1 MTIIRKIYDWVA
13 VLLSSVLRIKRIS
26 NEEAREIV
34 DKTFLEELSEPL
46 DTVEVHP
53 AGTSTFDP
61 KSTRAKKGLA
71 FQSDVFEQL
80 KAAYPGNDTFEETWG
95 YFKKQDPSLSI
106 YELAC
111 LEKEWGDIT
120 FVHEGQ
126 RFWVEC
132 CFAMGKKNSWFCEM
146 KRIKFRGVNKFY
158 CWGKIDEP
166 GKMWFIPS
174 KQWNAYVKKCDKV
187 RQGKKSFRVVPM
199 HLIGDNI
206 RVAKRGVNEF
216 VKHIA

>member
-1 MTIIRKIYDWVA
+1 MKFLRNIYDWIVA
-13 VLLSSVLRIKRIS
+13 LLSPHARQTNAEEDKALTVLK
-26 NEEAREIV
+26 ALDEI
-34 DKTFLEELSEPL
+34 SEPL
-46 DTVEVHP
+46 EQHP
-53 AGTSTFDP
+53 KGTSTFDP
-61 KSTRAKKGLA
+61 NSDRAKKGLV
-71 FQSDVFEQL
+71 FQAEVFEQL
-80 KAAYPGNDTFEETWG
+80 KLRYPGNDTFEETWD
-95 YFKKQDPSLSI
+95 YFKRQNPELTV

-120 FVHEGQ
+120 FVYEGQ

-132 CFAMGKKNSWFCEM
+132 CFAIGKATSWFCEM

-174 KQWNAYVKKCDKV
+174 KQWNAYVKRCDKV
-187 RQGKKSFRVVPM
+187 RQGKKSFRIVPK

-206 RVAKRGVNEF
+206 RAAKRGVDEF
-216 VKHIA
+216 VKFIA

>member
-1 MTIIRKIYDWVA
+1 MNIFRNIYDWFVS
-13 VLLSSVLRIKRIS
+13 LLSSVPRTSRT
-26 NEEAREIV
+26 EEDRALETLQILDEI
-34 DKTFLEELSEPL
+34 SEPL
-46 DTVEVHP
+46 DPHP
-53 AGTSTFDP
+53 SGTSTFNPD
-61 KSTRAKKGLA
+61 SNRAKRGLA
-71 FQSDVFEQL
+71 FQNEVFTSL
-80 KAAYPGNDTFEETWG
+80 KKAFPNNDTFEETWG
-95 YFKKQDPSLSI
+95 YFLKDNPSLSE

-132 CFAMGKKNSWFCEM
+132 CLAMGKESSWFCEM

-174 KQWNAYVKKCDKV
+174 KQWNSYVKKCDKV
-187 RQGKKSFRVVPM
+187 RQGKKSFRVVPK

-206 RVAKRGVNEF
+206 RVAKRGSHEF
-216 VKHIA
+216 AKYIA

>member
-1 MTIIRKIYDWVA
+1 MKFLRNIYDWFVA
-13 VLLSSVLRIKRIS
+13 LLSPGLRIKRVS
-26 NEEAREIV
+26 NEEARQKLDNV
-34 DKTFLEELSEPL
+34 VLEDLSEPL

-53 AGTSTFDP
+53 SGTSTFNP
-61 KSTRAKKGLA
+61 NSARAKAGLS
-71 FQSDVFEQL
+71 FQTEVFEQL
-80 KAAYPGNDTFEETWG
+80 KSRFPQNNTFEETWD
-95 YFKKQDPSLSI
+95 YFKNQNPNLSI

-126 RFWVEC
+126 RFYVEC

-158 CWGKIDEP
+158 CWGKKNEP
-166 GKMWFIPS
+166 NKMWFIPS
-174 KQWNAYVKKCDKV
+174 DKWNSYVSKCEKV
-187 RQGKKSFRVVPM
+187 RQGKKTFRIVPL

-206 RVAKRGVNEF
+206 RVAKRGVDEF